1 MLTEI
6 QISLID
12 GRNMRNG
19 YSVDDLVESF
29 TKHGQLSKVRVR
41 PHPTKRGRYEMIFG
55 NRRLGA
61 ALKLGWKTIAAD
73 VVEATNLES
82 EIMAFVENVD
92 RQDVTDYEKASFL
105 ETMHNSS
112 GKSYSEI
119 AAMIGKSPSYVSQ
132 HVSMLSLFSDID
144 IPEQDRSEVLQSL
157 TEGHCRVL
165 SSIGDV
171 EERWNTAKLAVASKM
186 GVRELEKLAGRFHH
200 VPKERGRRKDYAII
214 REVITRKM
222 TGLNSKDVRPFF
234 DSMSQKHFD
243 MFSSF
248 PPFNRLNREL
258 SREQICK
265 ILNGMN
271 SFNAEID
278 NLEVTFLTDR
288 VAYAT
293 MEVTHNFLFSRNKV
307 TTKTR
312 ATIIL
317 EREDRWRIVH
327 EHWSSENPEK
337 FFMATLSQVVDR
349 RQRMALTRKN

>member
-1 MLTEI
+1 
-6 QISLID
+6 
-12 GRNMRNG
+12 MRNG

-29 TKHGQLSKVRVR
+29 SRHGQLSRVRVR
-41 PHPTKRGRYEMIFG
+41 PHPTRRGRYEMIFG
-55 NRRLGA
+55 NRRLCA
-61 ALKLGWKTIAAD
+61 AEKLGWKSIAAD
-73 VVEATNLES
+73 VVETTDLES
-82 EIMAFVENVD
+82 EVMAFVENVD

-105 ETMHNSS
+105 EGMHKSS

-132 HVSMLSLFSDID
+132 HISMLNLFSELDL
-144 IPEQDRSEVLQSL
+144 PEKERSEVLHSL
-157 TEGHCRVL
+157 TEGHCRIL
-165 SSIGDV
+165 SSINSVD
-171 EERWNTAKLAVASKM
+171 ERWNTAKLAVASKM
-186 GVRELEKLAGRFHH
+186 GIRELEKLAGRFHH
-200 VPKERGRRKDYAII
+200 APKERGRRKDYTII
-214 REVITRKM
+214 REVITEKM

-248 PPFNRLNREL
+248 PPFNKLNREL
-258 SREQICK
+258 SREHICK
-265 ILNGMN
+265 ILNGMI

-278 NLEVTFLTDR
+278 NLDVTFLTDR

-293 MEVTHNFLFSRNKV
+293 MEVTHNFLFPRNKV

-349 RQRMALTRKN
+349 RQRMVVTRRR